1 MATDP
6 TRGPPLEAQTMG
18 NSDLNEYKAS
28 LHAPHRLG
36 EWPRLIKSQ
45 VGIVFIPVDWV
56 ICEWTDTL
64 EGDSEKTVQ
73 HNESLGINQP

>member
-45 VGIVFIPVDWV
+45 VGIVFIPVD
-56 ICEWTDTL
+56 
-64 EGDSEKTVQ
+64 
-73 HNESLGINQP
+73 